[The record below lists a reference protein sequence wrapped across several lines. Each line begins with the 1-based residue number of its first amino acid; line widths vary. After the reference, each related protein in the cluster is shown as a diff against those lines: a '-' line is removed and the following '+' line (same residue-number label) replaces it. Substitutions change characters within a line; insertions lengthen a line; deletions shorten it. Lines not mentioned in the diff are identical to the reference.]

1 MYHLIDSS
9 PVGQFPHIQVI
20 NVQVGHDFPARAGHI
35 VSHFFFRMIC
45 IDSIKLQSALAAE
58 VHRLVKQFPSRTVHK
73 TSKCRSVCNC
83 FRVAMA
89 KGISF
94 PIRGY
99 LCSTIVPSK
108 SIAILIS

>member
-58 VHRLVKQFPSRTVHK
+58 VHRLVKQFPLTHR
-73 TSKCRSVCNC
+73 
-83 FRVAMA
+83 
-89 KGISF
+89 
-94 PIRGY
+94 P
-99 LCSTIVPSK
+99 
-108 SIAILIS
+108 